1 MISAAKVPH
10 LSLIRIRR
18 KNDLKKRA
26 SGILMPMSSLP
37 SKYGIGDLGLEARKF
52 IDFLEEAGQTYWQL
66 LPLGPTSYG
75 DSPYASPSSFA
86 GNPYFIDLD
95 ELVSEGMLSEE
106 DISGINWGDEP
117 DRADY
122 GRIYQNRF
130 SVLRKAY
137 DNAKSRLSSQIQ
149 AFREKNA
156 SWVENYALFMSLKA
170 HFGMVSWIE
179 WPENVRL
186 RKPDVLDYYR
196 WELADDIGFWIFTQY
211 LFFEQWE
218 KLRDYA
224 NKHGVKFIGDVPIY
238 VALDSADVWSEPW
251 YFQLDDKYVPTEV
264 AGVPP
269 DDFTADGQLWGNPL
283 YDWKRMKEDGYGWW
297 IRRIEGIAKL
307 YDVIRI
313 DHFRGIESYWAVPYG
328 DKTAV
333 NGKWKKGP
341 GMELVGMLTSWF
353 AELEFIAEDLGYPTP
368 EVKKLLSD
376 SKLPGMKILQF
387 AFYADGDS
395 DYLPHNIERNSVCY
409 IGTHDNETTMGW
421 LKTAPVKDLVF
432 AEKYMHK
439 SDDESWCRAFIRTGM
454 ASASDLF
461 VCTMQDLL
469 ELPGNCRMNTPGNPQ
484 GNWCWRMLPGA
495 LNSKLAAEL
504 RELSELY
511 RRAEPVKK
519 ALD

>member
-218 KLRDYA
+218 KLRD
-224 NKHGVKFIGDVPIY
+224 
-238 VALDSADVWSEPW
+238 
-251 YFQLDDKYVPTEV
+251 
-264 AGVPP
+264 
-269 DDFTADGQLWGNPL
+269 
-283 YDWKRMKEDGYGWW
+283 
-297 IRRIEGIAKL
+297 
-307 YDVIRI
+307 
-313 DHFRGIESYWAVPYG
+313 
-328 DKTAV
+328 
-333 NGKWKKGP
+333 
-341 GMELVGMLTSWF
+341 
-353 AELEFIAEDLGYPTP
+353 
-368 EVKKLLSD
+368 
-376 SKLPGMKILQF
+376 
-387 AFYADGDS
+387 
-395 DYLPHNIERNSVCY
+395 
-409 IGTHDNETTMGW
+409 
-421 LKTAPVKDLVF
+421 
-432 AEKYMHK
+432 
-439 SDDESWCRAFIRTGM
+439 
-454 ASASDLF
+454 
-461 VCTMQDLL
+461 
-469 ELPGNCRMNTPGNPQ
+469 
-484 GNWCWRMLPGA
+484 
-495 LNSKLAAEL
+495 
-504 RELSELY
+504 
-511 RRAEPVKK
+511 
-519 ALD
+519 